1 MTLITFAQVFAVCLL
16 GAMSPGPSMAVV
28 INNAIFKGRYNGI
41 LTSIGHGIGIAVYA
55 AFAVMGLGL
64 IIKTNALI
72 LDTYNVKNGET
83 PESIAD
89 KLYDDPELHW
99 VVLMVN
105 DITDRYHQWP
115 MYEQQFNTYVNEKYD
130 NPDGVHHYEISQTS
144 GDTSTKIEVYNNSAL
159 FSGDTD
165 FYSNATTITNRE
177 YEEREQDKKRQIK
190 LLDPAFLD
198 QFVEEYKVL
207 MGESVL

>member
-1 MTLITFAQVFAVCLL
+1 MYFDSIPKILYDSKGNGEVKVVTNLLKRVAV
-16 GAMSPGPSMAVV
+16 
-28 INNAIFKGRYNGI
+28 R
-41 LTSIGHGIGIAVYA
+41 TR
-55 AFAVMGLGL
+55 
-64 IIKTNALI
+64 IKTNALI

-99 VVLMVN
+99 VVLMIN

-115 MYEQQFNTYVNEKYD
+115 MYEQQFNTYVSEKYD
-130 NPDGVHHYEISQTS
+130 NPDGVHHYEISQSS
-144 GDTSTKIEVYNNSAL
+144 GDTSVKVEVYNNSAL

-165 FYSNATTITNRE
+165 FYSGASIITNRQ

-198 QFVEEYKVL
+198 QFVEEYKIL
-207 MGESVL
+207 MSESVL

>member
-1 MTLITFAQVFAVCLL
+1 MYFDSFPKILYDSKGDGEVKIVTNLLKRVAVRTK
-16 GAMSPGPSMAVV
+16 V
-28 INNAIFKGRYNGI
+28 
-41 LTSIGHGIGIAVYA
+41 
-55 AFAVMGLGL
+55 
-64 IIKTNALI
+64 KTNALI

-99 VVLMVN
+99 VVLMIN

-115 MYEQQFNTYVNEKYD
+115 MYEQQFNTYVTEKYD
-130 NPDGVHHYEISQTS
+130 NPDGVHHYEVPQSS
-144 GDTSTKIEVYNNSAL
+144 GDTSTTIEVYANEAL
-159 FSGDTD
+159 YTGDTD
-165 FYSNATTITNRE
+165 FYSSASIITNRQF
-177 YEEREQDKKRQIK
+177 EEREQDKKRQIR

-198 QFVEEYKVL
+198 QFVEEFKIL

>member
-1 MTLITFAQVFAVCLL
+1 MFFDSMPKIIYDSKGNGEVKIVTNLLKRVAVRT
-16 GAMSPGPSMAVV
+16 
-28 INNAIFKGRYNGI
+28 K
-41 LTSIGHGIGIAVYA
+41 
-55 AFAVMGLGL
+55 
-64 IIKTNALI
+64 IKTNSLI

-99 VVLMVN
+99 VVLMIN

-115 MYEQQFNTYVNEKYD
+115 MYEQQFNTYVSEKYD
-130 NPDGVHHYEISQTS
+130 NPDDVHHYEISQTS

-165 FYSNATTITNRE
+165 FYSNASIVTNRE

>member
-1 MTLITFAQVFAVCLL
+1 MYFDSIPKILYDSKGNGEVKVVTNLL
-16 GAMSPGPSMAVV
+16 KRV
-28 INNAIFKGRYNGI
+28 AIRTK
-41 LTSIGHGIGIAVYA
+41 
-55 AFAVMGLGL
+55 
-64 IIKTNALI
+64 IKTNALI

-130 NPDGVHHYEISQTS
+130 NPDGVHHYEISQSS
-144 GDTSTKIEVYNNSAL
+144 GDSETKIEVYNNSAL
-159 FSGDTD
+159 YSGDTD
-165 FYSNATTITNRE
+165 FYSNASIITNRE

>member
-1 MTLITFAQVFAVCLL
+1 MYFDSMPKILYDSKGNGEVKVVTNLLKRVAVRT
-16 GAMSPGPSMAVV
+16 
-28 INNAIFKGRYNGI
+28 K
-41 LTSIGHGIGIAVYA
+41 
-55 AFAVMGLGL
+55 
-64 IIKTNALI
+64 IKTNALI

-115 MYEQQFNTYVNEKYD
+115 MYEQQFNTYVSEKYSD
-130 NPDGVHHYEISQTS
+130 PDGVHHYEISQTS
-144 GDTSTKIEVYNNSAL
+144 GDTSVKVEVYNNSAL

-165 FYSNATTITNRE
+165 FYSSASIITNRQ